1 MKRNIIILWF
11 IWWLFCSLSCLA
23 DTYSTEYQDAYR
35 YAYSNWITTAKTIDK
50 ADMKWP
56 LTRIAMAKMMS
67 QYAMNVLLL
76 EPDTNRECYFN
87 DVSNSLN
94 AQYGYWATLACQ
106 LWLMW
111 VWSNGNIPKNF
122 KPYDIVTRWQWAT
135 VLSRALSKANGD
147 IVNEGNP
154 FYKPHMNY
162 LQSKWIIKS
171 LINPPH
177 SANEKRWNAMLMLM
191 RSANIIESNE
201 NNTENEDKQRIED
214 TIKDYNWVIINWAD
228 LRPNTA
234 IDNENT
240 HVRKGHWGYTI
251 ITRDLTSGTMY
262 IDYDY
267 NFILKINGDG
277 LNIKTL
283 ELDYNDYS
291 KLTSVTIKWE
301 NWNHTYYT
309 NIYSWKDYLSECKA
323 TNNYGFSNLETNFKI
338 RWGNE
343 KYIFI
348 IRSVDIRDVSMRMK
362 LFTNTDSLKE
372 LVERKHCDCKSC
384 RVESYDF

>member
-1 MKRNIIILWF
+1 MKKNIIILWF
-11 IWWLFCSLSCLA
+11 VLWLFCSLSCLA

-111 VWSNGNIPKNF
+111 VWSNGNISKNF
-122 KPYDIVTRWQWAT
+122 KPYDTVTRWQWAT

-147 IVNEGNP
+147 VVNEGNP

-177 SANEKRWNAMLMLM
+177 SANEKRGNAMIMLM
-191 RSANIIESNE
+191 RSTKAIENSEIINE
-201 NNTENEDKQRIED
+201 TEDTQRID
-214 TIKDYNWVIINWAD
+214 DLVKDYNWIILNWSD
-228 LRPNTA
+228 LRPKTA
-234 IDNENT
+234 RDWGII
-240 HVRKGHWGYTI
+240 HVRNGNWWYTI
-251 ITRDLTSGTMY
+251 ITVDLTGATMY
-262 IDYDY
+262 VDYDY
-267 NFILKINGDG
+267 NFALKIRGDG
-277 LNIKTL
+277 INIK
-283 ELDYNDYS
+283 EF
-291 KLTSVTIKWE
+291 KLTYDDFWKLVAFEARWNSVFYIHVRTRQEHI
-301 NWNHTYYT
+301 
-309 NIYSWKDYLSECKA
+309 SECSVSKS
-323 TNNYGFSNLETNFKI
+323 SNLEKNYNAW
-338 RWGNE
+338 WGNE
-343 KYIFI
+343 KYIFYKWV
-348 IRSVDIRDVSMRMK
+348 SGDYLLDVYLK
-362 LFTNTDSLKE
+362 LYTNIDSWDAL
-372 LVERKHCDCKSC
+372 LERKHCTCKSC